1 CPVGVAT
8 QNPALRARFTGKPEY
23 VVNMMRFIAQDL
35 REIMAELGYRSL
47 DEMIGRAASSL
58 TQESQSVKTKN
69 LDLAGLISAD
79 LPLPWH
85 VVPETEEH
93 NRLFHDMVRSL
104 ISSGGGVVKRKIKNT
119 ERAVATRVGYF
130 ISKEYGKLPDGHLKF
145 NFEGT
150 AGQSFGAF
158 IPKGLELRLEGEAN
172 DYLGKG
178 LSGGRII
185 VKAPDNAGWSEKD
198 NLLCGNVALFGATS
212 GELFLAGRAGE
223 RFCVR
228 NSGAKAVCEGVGE
241 HGCEYM
247 TGGVAVILGS
257 VGRNFA
263 SGMSGG
269 IAYFLE
275 DEGFRKKCNTK
286 MVGLYELD
294 AMDVVT
300 LYTLIRRHTEYTG
313 SKIGQ
318 EILDNWPKMVH
329 RFVKVLP
336 NDYKEMLDAMAKA
349 TIEGLTGDDMLS
361 RAFSIKTGAGR

>member
-1 CPVGVAT
+1 MVK
-8 QNPALRARFTGKPEY
+8 GK
-23 VVNMMRFIAQDL
+23 V
-35 REIMAELGYRSL
+35 
-47 DEMIGRAASSL
+47 
-58 TQESQSVKTKN
+58 
-69 LDLAGLISAD
+69 
-79 LPLPWH
+79 
-85 VVPETEEH
+85 
-93 NRLFHDMVRSL
+93 
-104 ISSGGGVVKRKIKNT
+104 KNT

-130 ISKEYGKLPDGHLKF
+130 VSKEYGKLPDGHLKF
-145 NFEGT
+145 AFEGT

-158 IPKGLELRLEGEAN
+158 IPTGIELQLTGEAN
-172 DYLGKG
+172 DYIGKG

-185 VKAPDNAGWSEKD
+185 VKAPSKAGWSKED
-198 NLLCGNVALFGATS
+198 NLLCGNVALFGATN

-247 TGGVAVILGS
+247 TGGIAVILGS
-257 VGRNFA
+257 VGKNFA

-269 IAYFLE
+269 IAYVLE
-275 DEGFRKKCNTK
+275 NDDFNRKCNRK

-313 SKIGQ
+313 SDIGR
-318 EILDNWPKMVH
+318 EILENWPKMVH

-336 NDYKEMLDAMAKA
+336 NDYKDMLDAMAKA
-349 TIEGLTGDDMLS
+349 SIEGLVGDDMLA